1 MTDAH
6 LQLDDDVAAVPGVGP
21 STAGRLRDAF
31 GIATVGDLVRHVPD
45 QQPGKY
51 RERAAV
57 KPLGQAKVGESITVV
72 GDITAWR
79 QIRPSGRPGKGGK
92 RATPRTVDKAEIV
105 DDAGGRIAAP
115 FFNQSWLPKRHP
127 AGCRV
132 AVTGRLERYR
142 GELQLGSA
150 RLTALAP
157 GDQSVETGDGER
169 GLVPTYPAT
178 AELPA
183 EQLTKVM
190 RAALDALPALP
201 DPLPETLLASRGLV
215 DRDTAVRHIHFPPD
229 HQAAHHAR
237 ERLVYDEL
245 LTLQLGVQQR
255 RTERELGA
263 AGLAQPRI
271 AGGLADGLIDVLP
284 FPLTG
289 AQERAL
295 QQLGD
300 DLAVA
305 APMQRLLQGDVGS
318 GKTIVATWAMLTAVD
333 HGRQAALMAPT
344 EVLAEQHHR
353 TLTDLLAP
361 LGVNAPG
368 GPRVELLTGSLP
380 AGALRRV
387 LAEVAAGDVDVLIG
401 THALLEDRVDPPD
414 LGVVVIDE
422 QHRFGVEHRA
432 TLRAKRTRFGDA
444 PGGGGGS
451 DAGAAGAGPGEGAG
465 SGEGAPNLHQ
475 PDVLVMTATPIPRSL
490 ALTWYGDLDVTTL
503 DELPPGR
510 QPVKTVVIAS
520 QSPRRARLEAFVREQ
535 AASGQRAFVVCPT
548 VDESDVLTVDDGG
561 VERPVASAER
571 TFERLSQGPLADVDV
586 GLVHGR
592 LPGHERE
599 AVMDAFRRGEIQ
611 VLVATTVIE
620 VGLDVPEASLMIV
633 EDADRFGISQLHQLR
648 GRVGRGAAQS
658 YCVLVTTAPDNA
670 RLTALAA
677 TTDGFRLAEVD
688 MEVRGEG
695 SLFATRQSGLPD
707 LKIARLVRDGE
718 TVAATRD
725 DARAL
730 LAADP
735 GLEGLPRLRAEVAA
749 RYDPER
755 LTALDSG

>member
-1 MTDAH
+1 VRELS
-6 LQLDDDVAAVPGVGP
+6 LQSGHVTHPRLTLDDDVAAVRGVGP
-21 STAGRLRDAF
+21 GMAARLRETF
-31 GIATVGDLVRHVPD
+31 GIATVGDLLAHLPV
-45 QQPGKY
+45 QEPGKY

-57 KPLGQAKVGESITVV
+57 KPLAEAKVGEAVTVV
-72 GDITAWR
+72 GDIADW
-79 QIRPSGRPGKGGK
+79 QEIRPRQGHGGK
-92 RATPRTVDKAEIV
+92 HRRASPRTVHKAAIV
-105 DDAGGRIAAP
+105 DDAGGRITAP
-115 FFNQSWLPKRHP
+115 FFNQPWVPKRNP

-150 RLTALAP
+150 RLAQVPP
-157 GDQSVETGDGER
+157 GETTVETGGHEQ
-169 GLVPTYPAT
+169 GLVPTYPAS
-178 AELPA
+178 ADLPA
-183 EQLTKVM
+183 EQLTKMV
-190 RAALDALPALP
+190 RAALEAVPAVP
-201 DPLPETLLASRGLV
+201 DPLPETLLARRGLV

-229 HQAAHHAR
+229 HEAAHHAR
-237 ERLVYDEL
+237 QRLVYDEL

-255 RTERELGA
+255 RTERELEA
-263 AGLAQPRI
+263 AGMAHPPVTD
-271 AGGLADGLIDVLP
+271 GLADALIDVLP

-289 AQERAL
+289 AQQRAVD
-295 QQLGD
+295 QLGA
-300 DLAVA
+300 DLAVS

-318 GKTIVATWAMLTAVD
+318 GKTIVAAWAMLTAVD
-333 HGRQAALMAPT
+333 HNRQAALMAPT

-368 GPRVELLTGSLP
+368 GPRVELITRSLP
-380 AGALRRV
+380 ARALRRV

-401 THALLEDRVDPPD
+401 THALLQDRVDPPH

-432 TLRAKRTRFGDA
+432 TLRAKGSRVAA
-444 PGGGGGS
+444 PGN
-451 DAGAAGAGPGEGAG
+451 GEAV
-465 SGEGAPNLHQ
+465 PPRQ

-510 QPVKTVVIAS
+510 QGVKTVVIPS
-520 QSPRRARLEAFVREQ
+520 HSPRRARLEAFVRQQ
-535 AASGQRAFVVCPT
+535 ADAGQRAFVVCPT
-548 VDESDVLTVDDGG
+548 VDESDVLTVDEGG
-561 VERPVASAER
+561 VERSVASAR
-571 TFERLSQGPLADVDV
+571 ATYERLAHGPLVDVDV
-586 GLVHGR
+586 GLAHGR
-592 LPGHERE
+592 LPAAERE
-599 AVMDAFRRGEIQ
+599 SVMDAFRRGEIQ

-620 VGLDVPEASLMIV
+620 VGLDVPEASLMVV

-658 YCVLVTTAPDNA
+658 YCALLTVDEANP
-670 RLTALAA
+670 RLRALAA
-677 TTDGFRLAEVD
+677 NTDGFALAEVD
-688 MEVRGEG
+688 MELRGEG

-707 LKIARLVRDGE
+707 LKIARLVRDADA
-718 TVAATRD
+718 VAATRD

-735 GLEGLPRLRAEVAA
+735 QLERWPQLRAEVAA

-755 LTALDSG
+755 LAALDSG